1 MVRSRFQ
8 ELVPTLIALGVAFT
22 AFVGCAVGDSE
33 SSSSGDSS
41 GDSSADTSTSSGS
54 TSSGGGM
61 GAGGATGAGGAAATT
76 TGSAGDPC
84 QNGVKDGAESDVD
97 CGGGTCPTCADGATC
112 NDPADC
118 STGSCSSGICGPPG
132 STCGNNKKDGDE
144 FGIDCGG
151 SCPAC
156 PTTSCEGG
164 GIGTGNDCGPNDED
178 CCTKTLVPGGTYNRS
193 QDPQFPATV
202 SSFYVEKYETT
213 VGRFRNFVKS
223 GYGTQQNPPA
233 AGAGAHKLIPNSG
246 WDPAWNGDLESNPQ
260 TFRSALKC
268 GAAGIY
274 TWSDAPGSIEDEP
287 ICCETWYEAFAFCAW
302 QGGRL
307 PTEAE
312 LHYLQVGGS
321 EQRPYPWGLGPPT
334 NISYTVYDCIYDGS
348 AAGQCAGSDLPPVGS
363 VSPLG
368 DGKWGQVDLTGS
380 VVEWVRDTF
389 KAQMLKPCAD
399 CARMED
405 PLVNG
410 IVSRGGA
417 YKNQAPFLAMSGQS
431 ARLKIEPDFRTHCAY
446 GIRCAFDP

>member
-1 MVRSRFQ
+1 V
-8 ELVPTLIALGVAFT
+8 
-22 AFVGCAVGDSE
+22 
-33 SSSSGDSS
+33 
-41 GDSSADTSTSSGS
+41 
-54 TSSGGGM
+54 
-61 GAGGATGAGGAAATT
+61 
-76 TGSAGDPC
+76 
-84 QNGVKDGAESDVD
+84 SDVRRRRYLQRP
-97 CGGGTCPTCADGATC
+97 CGLQHGLLQQRHLRTARLHLRQQQKRRRRVRHRLRRQLPSLPHDELRRRRPRHGQRLRPQRRRLLHEDARPRGHLQPQPRSPVPGDGLQLLRREVR
-112 NDPADC
+112 DH
-118 STGSCSSGICGPPG
+118 
-132 STCGNNKKDGDE
+132 
-144 FGIDCGG
+144 GG
-151 SCPAC
+151 S
-156 PTTSCEGG
+156 
-164 GIGTGNDCGPNDED
+164 
-178 CCTKTLVPGGTYNRS
+178 L
-193 QDPQFPATV
+193 PQLREVGLRHATE
-202 SSFYVEKYETT
+202 S
-213 VGRFRNFVKS
+213 
-223 GYGTQQNPPA
+223 PA

-274 TWSDAPGSIEDEP
+274 TWSDAPGAIEDEP